1 MCSYLITPDLQG
13 EGARRD
19 ALQALLCS
27 LPYAHYDALAL
38 IARHLSSLAG
48 SNEDII
54 YAYVQTYGPL
64 LLRPLHETKLTIHD
78 HHPFSIARDLIVG
91 HEYFFSTR
99 EPVLTEMHS
108 RSQSRSQVSD
118 DLEAEVANVMPSG
131 HATPRLS
138 GLTITETDA
147 LNDVVRIPVQPAAVF
162 KDPSGDAASVEKNA
176 ESHFEIE

>member
-1 MCSYLITPDLQG
+1 MITLDLQG
-13 EGARRD
+13 ESARKD

-27 LPYAHYDALAL
+27 LPYAHYDALEL

-64 LLRPLHETKLTIHD
+64 LLRPAHETKLTIHD
-78 HHPFSIARDLIVG
+78 HHPFSMARDLIVG

-108 RSQSRSQVSD
+108 RSHSQVSEE
-118 DLEAEVANVMPSG
+118 LEAEVAATSG
-131 HATPRLS
+131 RGTPRLS

-147 LNDVVRIPVQPAAVF
+147 VNDEVKIPVQPAAVF
-162 KDPSGDAASVEKNA
+162 KDLSRDAASGTNNA
-176 ESHFEIE
+176 ESPFEIE